1 MDAGGRLRYPRV
13 REGGCVVARRRKPE
27 EPVQEA
33 PAESLE
39 EELRPEPEPEPKP
52 ESVRVRPKD
61 AVLGYMRELYGNH

>member
-1 MDAGGRLRYPRV
+1 M
-13 REGGCVVARRRKPE
+13 ARRRKPE

-33 PAESLE
+33 PAKSLE
-39 EELRPEPEPEPKP
+39 EELRPEPEPKPEPKP